1 MLTMKVTGQQ
11 QRLTPG
17 AVPLFSPTFFYLPI
31 SETRGT
37 LLGGP
42 GAEGKQQQTLYLP
55 ELFFSLVLR
64 HK

>member
-1 MLTMKVTGQQ
+1 MLTMKVTGWQ

-17 AVPLFSPTFFYLPI
+17 AVPLFSLTFYLPY

>member
-1 MLTMKVTGQQ
+1 MLTMKVTGRQ

-17 AVPLFSPTFFYLPI
+17 AVPLFSPTFYLPY

>member
-1 MLTMKVTGQQ
+1 MLTMKVTGRQ

-17 AVPLFSPTFFYLPI
+17 AVPLFSPTFFYLPY